1 MGLQRGLV
9 KRPAARRDGFTWSGY
24 LLPRERRWFVL
35 KEREGRILLKI
46 LRGDPDGVEQK
57 MKSRRSVSLHRRETN
72 VTLKLEEKTL
82 VCITHTA
89 RRHKRGG

>member
-57 MKSRRSVSLHRRETN
+57 MK
-72 VTLKLEEKTL
+72 
-82 VCITHTA
+82 
-89 RRHKRGG
+89 